1 MSLLETSPELPVH
14 IWFPTYIKAFFVLA
28 RTFEP
33 GDNLTVDESIK
44 HMYNFI
50 TQVINLMPQ
59 REISL
64 RCKDFIQMKPYVVQ
78 VIYENCSSF
87 VTAYSNY
94 IEIMKKNP
102 EKFFTT
108 CLQDS
113 GSLFIWVYLLYVF
126 ILSTCNVRPKS
137 LNSLRDEYQY
147 DKLSK
152 YDWGRPLWY
161 IIHTTSLYA
170 PEPIKEY
177 SFGCYY
183 EILNSLQ
190 YLLPCPKCR
199 AHLKENLKLIP
210 LDSCDRSRE
219 NLFRCS
225 VKLHNIVNNSINDEY
240 REKGIKDKTKYK
252 HVYKYEEAL
261 KLYIQSSTS

>member
-1 MSLLETSPELPVH
+1 MSVFDTTPELSVQ

-33 GDNLTVDESIK
+33 GDNTSVDESIK
-44 HMYNFI
+44 MMHNFI
-50 TQVINLMPQ
+50 VNTVNLMPQ
-59 REISL
+59 RAISE
-64 RCKDFIQMKPYVVQ
+64 RCKDFIQMKPYVVKTIQ
-78 VIYENCSSF
+78 DNCTSF
-87 VTAYSNY
+87 VTAYPNY
-94 IEIMKKNP
+94 IDIMKTSP
-102 EKFFTT
+102 ETFFIS
-108 CLQDS
+108 CLQHS
-113 GSLFIWVYLLYVF
+113 QSLFIWVYLLYAF
-126 ILSTCNVRPKS
+126 ILASLHTRSNS

-199 AHLKENLKLIP
+199 NHLKENLKLIP

-225 VKLHNIVNNSINDEY
+225 VKLHNIVNKSINDEY
-240 REKGIKDKTKYK
+240 REKNIKDRSKYK
-252 HVYKYEEAL
+252 HIYTFEEAL
-261 KLYIQSSTS
+261 KLYIV

>member
-1 MSLLETSPELPVH
+1 MSFLETTPELP
-14 IWFPTYIKAFFVLA
+14 IQKWFPPYIKAFFVLA

-33 GDNLTVDESIK
+33 GDNVSVDESIR
-44 HMYNFI
+44 HMHNFI
-50 TQVINLMPQ
+50 INTINLMPQ
-59 REISL
+59 RIISE

-78 VIYENCSSF
+78 TIIDNCSSF
-87 VTAYSNY
+87 TTAYSNY
-94 IEIMKKNP
+94 VEIMKKNP
-102 EKFFTT
+102 EIFFNT
-108 CLQDS
+108 CLQHS
-113 GSLFIWVYLLYVF
+113 QSLFIWVYLLYSF
-126 ILSTCNVRPKS
+126 ILSTTQGKPKS
-137 LNSLRDEYQY
+137 LNSIRDEYQY

-161 IIHTTSLYA
+161 IIHTSSLYA

-199 AHLKENLKLIP
+199 NHLRENLKLIP

-225 VKLHNIVNNSINDEY
+225 VKLHNIVNKSINDEY
-240 REKGIKDKTKYK
+240 ASQGVRDKTKYK
-252 HVYKYEEAL
+252 HIYTYEEAI
-261 KLYIQSSTS
+261 KLYM